1 MDTAKNTNDHTQ
13 SKMEVLDLQELD
25 AVEAGMAAM
34 QWGMYSLECDAYAWS
49 TLSAECQ

>member
-1 MDTAKNTNDHTQ
+1 MDAKKNSNDESK
-13 SKMEVLDLQELD
+13 SKMEVLDLQDLD